1 MGVSKDIKRGM
12 QASDQGSFVRTW
24 LDGIVQNLIDRLDFL
39 VGRGVQN
46 DDDGTDQANGTAQL
60 AQRAK
65 LLIQEVRS
73 QHGADQ
79 DTESSQRS
87 HQDSRGKG
95 VGGEVAYFSDS
106 NCRGVRR

>member
-1 MGVSKDIKRGM
+1 MGTWKDIKRG
-12 QASDQGSFVRTW
+12 QASDQGSSFVRTW

-65 LLIQEVRS
+65 LLIQEI
-73 QHGADQ
+73 
-79 DTESSQRS
+79 
-87 HQDSRGKG
+87 
-95 VGGEVAYFSDS
+95 
-106 NCRGVRR
+106 